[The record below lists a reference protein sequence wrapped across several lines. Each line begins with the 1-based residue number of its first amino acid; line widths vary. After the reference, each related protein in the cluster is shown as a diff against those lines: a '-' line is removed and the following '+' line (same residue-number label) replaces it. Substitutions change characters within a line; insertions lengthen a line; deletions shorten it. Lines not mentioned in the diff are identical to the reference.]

1 VTDLDDATRGAARRD
16 ASGQYSCDA
25 SPTAPCDTSP
35 AAASDTSRVD
45 QRRVCTWCAR
55 QLGPELRRDAKAC
68 SKKCRQAAH
77 RFRVGVAPAGTTGP
91 MRFAYADPPYPGL
104 ARRYYD
110 CAEVDHEQL
119 IARLVADF
127 PHGWALSTSASALP
141 DVLRLCPPGAR
152 VAAWVRGPRK
162 VPARRALNAWEPLIV
177 VGGRAR
183 QVAVVEDLC
192 DVLLWGGR
200 QHSHPGALVGMKPAA
215 FCEWMFRLLGAA
227 QGDEL
232 VDLFTGSGAVTRAW
246 KLYTSQEYSRD
257 ASARAGSDVSPPPA
271 AETPSAKACDDASR
285 LEVRRLPSR
294 LAGAARRLFEK
305 EPT

>member
-1 VTDLDDATRGAARRD
+1 
-16 ASGQYSCDA
+16 
-25 SPTAPCDTSP
+25 
-35 AAASDTSRVD
+35 
-45 QRRVCTWCAR
+45 
-55 QLGPELRRDAKAC
+55 
-68 SKKCRQAAH
+68 
-77 RFRVGVAPAGTTGP
+77 
-91 MRFAYADPPYPGL
+91 MRFGYADPPYPGL
-104 ARRYYD
+104 ARKYYA
-110 CAEVDHEQL
+110 CAEVDHAEL
-119 IARLVADF
+119 VARLVEGF

-183 QVAVVEDLC
+183 QVAVVEDLS

-232 VDLFTGSGAVTRAW
+232 VDLFPGSGAVTRAW

-257 ASARAGSDVSPPPA
+257 AFARAEDDASPPHA
-271 AETPSAKACDDASR
+271 AETPSAEACGDAFPRGTRDASR
-285 LEVRRLPSR
+285 RLEVGRLPSR
-294 LAGAARRLFEK
+294 LAGAARRLEDL
-305 EPT
+305 P